1 MTALSVLGAGSWGT
15 ALALALAR
23 HGAAVRLWTRNPA
36 HAAELEAL
44 RGNARY
50 LPGVVLPPAIDI
62 HTDLGAAVAGTQVL
76 VAVPSGAFP
85 GVLEALAGL
94 AAPPRELA
102 WATKGLAPG
111 DARLLHEL
119 VLERLG
125 PDCRCAVVSGPSFAR
140 ELAIDL
146 PTAVAVAANDAA
158 FARAWARYLH
168 GGRLRA
174 YPSADLVGVQ
184 LGGAVKNVLAI
195 AAGISDGL
203 ELGANARAAL
213 ITRGLAEMSR
223 LGAALGGEQA
233 TFLGLAGVGDLLLTC
248 GDDQSRNRR
257 VGLGL
262 GRGRALADILGELGQ
277 VAEGVPTAYAVTQL
291 CARAQVEMPI
301 CEAVTGVLDGARTPR
316 EAVAELLG
324 RAMTAER

>member
-1 MTALSVLGAGSWGT
+1 MYK
-15 ALALALAR
+15 R
-23 HGAAVRLWTRNPA
+23 
-36 HAAELEAL
+36 
-44 RGNARY
+44 
-50 LPGVVLPPAIDI
+50 
-62 HTDLGAAVAGTQVL
+62 Q
-76 VAVPSGAFP
+76 
-85 GVLEALAGL
+85 
-94 AAPPRELA
+94 
-102 WATKGLAPG
+102 
-111 DARLLHEL
+111 
-119 VLERLG
+119 
-125 PDCRCAVVSGPSFAR
+125 
-140 ELAIDL
+140 